1 MPDLLFVA
9 VDTKSPEQDFPMLD
23 VADYFKMLLR
33 KHFHSF
39 SAEAVF
45 LENCHSLLKFFNMIE
60 SLKQLHQRPADA
72 ILQFQSV
79 RFGSAP

>member
-1 MPDLLFVA
+1 MLDLLFVA

-45 LENCHSLLKFFNMIE
+45 L
-60 SLKQLHQRPADA
+60 
-72 ILQFQSV
+72 
-79 RFGSAP
+79 